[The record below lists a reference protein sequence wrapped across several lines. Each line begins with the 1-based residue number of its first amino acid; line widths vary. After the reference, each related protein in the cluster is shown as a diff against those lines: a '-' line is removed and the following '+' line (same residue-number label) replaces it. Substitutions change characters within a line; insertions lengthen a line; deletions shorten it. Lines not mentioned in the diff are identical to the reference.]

1 MVSEAVL
8 REKGMTTLIENLGNV
23 DAERFIALMIRDPFD
38 YTEWRRDK
46 FEGMSVREFSAAA
59 MKEYV
64 PE

>member
-1 MVSEAVL
+1 
-8 REKGMTTLIENLGNV
+8 MTTLIENLGNV

-59 MKEYV
+59 MKECV